1 MRVTWYGHAAFKVE
15 IGGKKFLIDP
25 WISNPKSP
33 LKNPAEVGDID
44 YIIVTH
50 DHGDHLGDAVS
61 IMRFAKQAK
70 LIAIFEIAN
79 KIARELGSSDRVID
93 ANIGGPIR
101 LEDGFWVVLT
111 PAYHS
116 SDVGHPTGA
125 VFGNDKER
133 AYHAGDTG
141 LFYDMKLIGEL
152 YRPKVAMLPIGGHYT
167 MGPRE
172 AAKAAELIM
181 PEYVIPMHYGTFP
194 VLWGKPEEFEKYVRE
209 FTGDRVKVRVLRP
222 GETVEL

>member
-15 IGGKKFLIDP
+15 ISGRKFLVDP
-25 WISNPKSP
+25 WISNPRSP
-33 LKNPAEVGDID
+33 LKNVAQVGDVD

-50 DHGDHLGDAVS
+50 DHGDHLGDAVQV
-61 IMRFAKQAK
+61 MKLARNAK

-79 KIARELGSSDRVID
+79 KVAQELGGSDRVID
-93 ANIGGPIR
+93 ANIGGPIK
-101 LEDGFWVVLT
+101 LGDGYWVVLT
-111 PAYHS
+111 PAFHS
-116 SDVGHPTGA
+116 SSVGHPTGA

-152 YRPKVAMLPIGGHYT
+152 YGPKVAMLPIGGHYT

-172 AAKAAELIM
+172 AAKAVELLK

-194 VLWGKPEEFEKYVRE
+194 VLWGKPEEFEIYVRE
-209 FTGDRVKVRVLRP
+209 FVGEKVKVKVLRP
-222 GETVEL
+222 GETIDL